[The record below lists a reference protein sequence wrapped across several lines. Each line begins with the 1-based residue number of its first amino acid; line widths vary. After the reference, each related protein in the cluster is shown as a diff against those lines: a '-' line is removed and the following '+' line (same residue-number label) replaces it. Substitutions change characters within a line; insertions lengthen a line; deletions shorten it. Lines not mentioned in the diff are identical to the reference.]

1 MKRVLIIL
9 LAIVFSLSGC
19 SSSEPEH
26 TLEFIEG
33 KTVTVEVNGENVE
46 YIGVF
51 CTYTNNSRETCMPAD
66 GINVTAFQHG
76 TELVV
81 NVFTGQKT
89 EGAIQCDTNVQ
100 PGTSAT
106 VVWLFWTEDDPTVS
120 GEFTDGQEFSF
131 EIE

>member
-1 MKRVLIIL
+1 
-9 LAIVFSLSGC
+9 
-19 SSSEPEH
+19 
-26 TLEFIEG
+26 
-33 KTVTVEVNGENVE
+33 
-46 YIGVF
+46 
-51 CTYTNNSRETCMPAD
+51 MPAD

-106 VVWLFWTEDDPTVS
+106 VVWLFLKEDDSTVS
-120 GEFTDGQEFSF
+120 VEFTDGQEFSF

>member
-33 KTVTVEVNGENVE
+33 KTVTAEVNGENVE

-51 CTYTNNSRETCMPAD
+51 CTDRKS
-66 GINVTAFQHG
+66 
-76 TELVV
+76 VV
-81 NVFTGQKT
+81 
-89 EGAIQCDTNVQ
+89 
-100 PGTSAT
+100 
-106 VVWLFWTEDDPTVS
+106 
-120 GEFTDGQEFSF
+120 
-131 EIE
+131 